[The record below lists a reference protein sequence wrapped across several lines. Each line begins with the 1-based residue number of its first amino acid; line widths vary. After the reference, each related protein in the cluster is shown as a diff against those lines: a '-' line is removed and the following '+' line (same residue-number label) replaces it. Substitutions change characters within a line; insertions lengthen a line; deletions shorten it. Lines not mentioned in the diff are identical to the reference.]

1 MYKVIKNSLI
11 TILIAILV
19 FVIVY
24 FVYDIIKVK
33 PINMEQAKQNNT
45 DGPNEGLDTNKLFEN
60 INESNNKNENEE
72 NNEEKANNNTEVL
85 NGTVSSKEDKAIELV
100 KKKWGS
106 TEGVY
111 FSNMAINSRG
121 NYIVTVN
128 DSITSKTLAFY
139 EVDVENEMVKER

>member
-1 MYKVIKNSLI
+1 MNKVIKNSLI

-72 NNEEKANNNTEVL
+72 NNEEN
-85 NGTVSSKEDKAIELV
+85 DF
-100 KKKWGS
+100 GS
-106 TEGVY
+106 TGFPVD
-111 FSNMAINSRG
+111 
-121 NYIVTVN
+121 TN
-128 DSITSKTLAFY
+128 DVCT
-139 EVDVENEMVKER
+139 DVGKDAMVQ

>member
-1 MYKVIKNSLI
+1 MNKVIKNSLI

-33 PINMEQAKQNNT
+33 PINMEQAKQ
-45 DGPNEGLDTNKLFEN
+45 
-60 INESNNKNENEE
+60 
-72 NNEEKANNNTEVL
+72 NNTEVL

>member
-1 MYKVIKNSLI
+1 MTFGERLYELR
-11 TILIAILV
+11 
-19 FVIVY
+19 
-24 FVYDIIKVK
+24 
-33 PINMEQAKQNNT
+33 
-45 DGPNEGLDTNKLFEN
+45 
-60 INESNNKNENEE
+60 NKNNLSQEELAEVLDVSRQSISKWENDKGYPEMTRLLFMSDYFDVSLDYLMRGIKKE

>member
-1 MYKVIKNSLI
+1 MNKVIKNSLI

-60 INESNNKNENEE
+60 INESNNKT
-72 NNEEKANNNTEVL
+72 KM
-85 NGTVSSKEDKAIELV
+85 KKIM
-100 KKKWGS
+100 KKKPIIIQK
-106 TEGVY
+106 Y
-111 FSNMAINSRG
+111 
-121 NYIVTVN
+121 
-128 DSITSKTLAFY
+128 
-139 EVDVENEMVKER
+139 

>member
-1 MYKVIKNSLI
+1 MSN
-11 TILIAILV
+11 
-19 FVIVY
+19 
-24 FVYDIIKVK
+24 IISYTARK
-33 PINMEQAKQNNT
+33 
-45 DGPNEGLDTNKLFEN
+45 
-60 INESNNKNENEE
+60 EE

>member
-1 MYKVIKNSLI
+1 MKK
-11 TILIAILV
+11 
-19 FVIVY
+19 
-24 FVYDIIKVK
+24 
-33 PINMEQAKQNNT
+33 
-45 DGPNEGLDTNKLFEN
+45 
-60 INESNNKNENEE
+60 
-72 NNEEKANNNTEVL
+72 KANNNTEVL

-100 KKKWGS
+100 KKKKWGS

-139 EVDVENEMVKER
+139 EVDVENEMVKRKIGEL